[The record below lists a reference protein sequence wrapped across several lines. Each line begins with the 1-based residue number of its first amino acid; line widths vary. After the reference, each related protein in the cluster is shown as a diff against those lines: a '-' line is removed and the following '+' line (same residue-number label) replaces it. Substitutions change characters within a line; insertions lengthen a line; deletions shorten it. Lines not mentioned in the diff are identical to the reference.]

1 MDNINSSKK
10 IYLSDIDSINNNDVN
25 DTDVELDD
33 DYDSENEDN
42 KDNNLVPL
50 NKYKF
55 LCKMCKYKTI
65 RESQYERH
73 IKTKKHLNMI
83 SDKTHIETKVFKCD
97 CGKEYKYASGLSKHK
112 KNCILFSDEDICAE
126 NDVKNLN
133 DKIYGL
139 QNTVG
144 ELLEDKIAG
153 LERENELLI
162 ENKKL
167 IEQTSNNTINNTTN
181 NTTNNVNSNNNTF
194 NLNFFL
200 TNTCKDAMN
209 INEFIESIEV
219 SIEDLKYLGKNGYVD
234 GISKLIIDKLQQ
246 IDVTKRPLH
255 CSDLKREI
263 IHVKDKN
270 EWTKEVKRGE
280 KIDNVLM
287 EVKRTNSIALQEKY
301 KAKYPQCMTNYN
313 SKEHKEYNEIIY
325 QNFGG
330 KTEDINFQDDKILRR
345 VSKYIEID
353 KNKNK

>member
-246 IDVTKRPLH
+246 IDVTRRPLH

-345 VSKYIEID
+345 VSKYIEIN

>member
-1 MDNINSSKK
+1 MDNINSSKN
-10 IYLSDIDSINNNDVN
+10 IYSSDIDSNSNDDVN
-25 DTDVELDD
+25 YTDFELDD

-42 KDNNLVPL
+42 KDNNLVLP

-55 LCKMCKYKTI
+55 ICKMCKYKTI

-83 SDKTHIETKVFKCD
+83 SDKTHIETKVFKCH

-112 KNCILFSDEDICAE
+112 KNCIPLGDEDICEE
-126 NDVKNLN
+126 NDVKNLK

-139 QNTVG
+139 QNTVE

-167 IEQTSNNTINNTTN
+167 MEHTSNNTINNTIN

-280 KIDNVLM
+280 KIDKVLM

-313 SKEHKEYNEIIY
+313 SKEHKEYNEIIH

-330 KTEDINFQDDKILRR
+330 NTKDIDFQDNKILRR

>member
-1 MDNINSSKK
+1 MEHIENYEKCYKFICEKCDFFSNNKNDYNRHLKTNKHNNESKK
-10 IYLSDIDSINNNDVN
+10 NLKNAYKCEKCNEIFKSKTSLWRHNKNGCIY
-25 DTDVELDD
+25 T
-33 DYDSENEDN
+33 
-42 KDNNLVPL
+42 
-50 NKYKF
+50 
-55 LCKMCKYKTI
+55 
-65 RESQYERH
+65 
-73 IKTKKHLNMI
+73 
-83 SDKTHIETKVFKCD
+83 
-97 CGKEYKYASGLSKHK
+97 
-112 KNCILFSDEDICAE
+112 E
-126 NDVKNLN
+126 NDVKYLK
-133 DKIYGL
+133 DKI
-139 QNTVG
+139 
-144 ELLEDKIAG
+144 DG

-167 IEQTSNNTINNTTN
+167 TKQLTNNTTNNTTNNNSNNTINNTTN
-181 NTTNNVNSNNNTF
+181 NTTNNSTF

-246 IDVTKRPLH
+246 IDITKRPLH

-280 KIDNVLM
+280 KIDKVLM

-301 KAKYPQCMTNYN
+301 KIKYPQCMTNYN
-313 SKEHKEYNEIIY
+313 SKEHKEYNEIIL

-330 KTEDINFQDDKILRR
+330 NTKDIDFQDDKILRR

>member
-1 MDNINSSKK
+1 MEYNKNSEKFICEKCDFFSNNRKDYKRHINTIKHKEVSKQSYK
-10 IYLSDIDSINNNDVN
+10 CVNCAAIFKSKTSLWRHNKNCCINND
-25 DTDVELDD
+25 
-33 DYDSENEDN
+33 
-42 KDNNLVPL
+42 K
-50 NKYKF
+50 KF
-55 LCKMCKYKTI
+55 IYT
-65 RESQYERH
+65 
-73 IKTKKHLNMI
+73 
-83 SDKTHIETKVFKCD
+83 
-97 CGKEYKYASGLSKHK
+97 
-112 KNCILFSDEDICAE
+112 E
-126 NDVKNLN
+126 NDVKHLK
-133 DKIYGL
+133 DKIDEL
-139 QNTVG
+139 Q
-144 ELLEDKIAG
+144 EDKIAR
-153 LERENELLI
+153 LERDNTRLERDNNLYIERENKILQLT
-162 ENKKL
+162 
-167 IEQTSNNTINNTTN
+167 EQLSNNTTN

-246 IDVTKRPLH
+246 IDVTRRPLH

-263 IHVKDKN
+263 IHLKDNN
-270 EWTKEVKRGE
+270 EWTKEIKRSKKLG
-280 KIDNVLM
+280 KLLI

-345 VSKYIEID
+345 VSKYIEIN

>member
-1 MDNINSSKK
+1 MEYNKNSEKFICEKCNFLSSNRKDYKRHINTIKHNEVSKQSYK
-10 IYLSDIDSINNNDVN
+10 CGNCNKNFKSKTSLWRHSKNCCINND
-25 DTDVELDD
+25 
-33 DYDSENEDN
+33 
-42 KDNNLVPL
+42 K
-50 NKYKF
+50 KF
-55 LCKMCKYKTI
+55 IYT
-65 RESQYERH
+65 
-73 IKTKKHLNMI
+73 
-83 SDKTHIETKVFKCD
+83 
-97 CGKEYKYASGLSKHK
+97 
-112 KNCILFSDEDICAE
+112 E
-126 NDVKNLN
+126 NDVKHLK
-133 DKIYGL
+133 DKIDG
-139 QNTVG
+139 
-144 ELLEDKIAG
+144 LLEDKIAG
-153 LERENELLI
+153 LERQNELLI

-167 IEQTSNNTINNTTN
+167 MEQTSTNTTN
-181 NTTNNVNSNNNTF
+181 INSNNVNSNNSTF

-234 GISKLIIDKLQQ
+234 GISKLIMDKLQQ

-280 KIDNVLM
+280 KIDNVLI

-313 SKEHKEYNEIIY
+313 SKEHKEYNEIIH

-330 KTEDINFQDDKILRR
+330 NTKDIDFQDDKILRR